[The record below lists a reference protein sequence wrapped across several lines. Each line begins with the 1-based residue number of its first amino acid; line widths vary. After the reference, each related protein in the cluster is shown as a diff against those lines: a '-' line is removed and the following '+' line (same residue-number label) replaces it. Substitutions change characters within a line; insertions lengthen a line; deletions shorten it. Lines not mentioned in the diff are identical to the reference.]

1 MIKILRTTIKHV
13 VVHQNIYNMKKY
25 NSITKLSMYLDI
37 PTQMMGLEKSSSLL
51 SLSSLR
57 DIFLSP
63 KKVS

>member
-1 MIKILRTTIKHV
+1 
-13 VVHQNIYNMKKY
+13 MKKY
-25 NSITKLSMYLDI
+25 NSIMRLSMYLNI